1 MRQKCLGWL
10 VAEALMNDLVVA
22 SFQIGGEVT
31 SEQCDR
37 CFDIQVGTLKLIV
50 CVSFLLPLL
59 MCKYSVRLIMM
70 W

>member
-1 MRQKCLGWL
+1 
-10 VAEALMNDLVVA
+10 MNDLVVA
-22 SFQIGGEVT
+22 SFQIGGEVM

-50 CVSFLLPLL
+50 CVSFLLLL
-59 MCKYSVRLIMM
+59 ICKYDVVRLIMM

>member
-1 MRQKCLGWL
+1 
-10 VAEALMNDLVVA
+10 MNDLVVA
-22 SFQIGGEVT
+22 SFQIGGEVM

-50 CVSFLLPLL
+50 CVSFLLLL
-59 MCKYSVRLIMM
+59 ICKYSVRLIMI